1 MKLSIKF
8 LNLNAKK
15 IGDLG
20 CSDCYQTHFFEVWQN
35 ILYGTYYIREVYY
48 AADDE
53 GYDKISKIPKED
65 AKEIISNNEF
75 SKIDDITDG
84 LKSFLVENWNRCR
97 DYAKEFFAD
106 DLIQAAEYLYNQI

>member
-1 MKLSIKF
+1 MIVIKHTF
-8 LNLNAKK
+8 LKYGK
-15 IGDLG
+15 ISL
-20 CSDCYQTHFFEVWQN
+20 
-35 ILYGTYYIREVYY
+35 GTYYIREVYY

-53 GYDKISKIPKED
+53 AMIKSVKSQKKMQGNN
-65 AKEIISNNEF
+65 SNNEF